1 MPDDVRV
8 SNNIK
13 TVSYQMPEEAKVTAA
28 AQALETAKAIVID
41 SDMML
46 EIAMEERG
54 LLKQQIDAIEAERM
68 NITRPIDAA
77 KKSVMDF
84 FKKLTTPRE
93 EAVAVIDTSVR
104 AWRKKEADR
113 LALEHAEAE
122 ANARKERER
131 LEAEAKAAAAAGK
144 VEEAEVLQQT
154 AAVVIA
160 APIAPLAK
168 VAGATFPKTWVGEV
182 TDVPAFLRY
191 LADHIDRQGCIEF
204 KKSELNALARSV
216 KKAVVIPGFTATER
230 EGITSR

>member
-1 MPDDVRV
+1 MPDDVRI
-8 SNNIK
+8 SNNVK
-13 TVSYQMPEEAKVTAA
+13 TVSYQMPEEAKVVAA

-54 LLKQQIDAIEAERM
+54 LLKQQLDHIEAERM
-68 NITRPIDAA
+68 AITRPIDAA

-93 EAVAVIDTSVR
+93 EAVAVIDTAVR
-104 AWRKKEADR
+104 GWRKKEADR

-122 ANARKERER
+122 ANARK
-131 LEAEAKAAAAAGK
+131 EAEAKAAAAAGK